1 MTETAIASTET
12 GASPIALIIDD
23 SQAARTLVGNMLGKL
38 GFEVMSAEHGQDA
51 LDKLEAASVQPAAV
65 VVDWNM
71 PVMDGVE
78 FARAFRKLEAH
89 KTTPL
94 LMISSESDPRRVA
107 SALLAGID
115 EYLFKPVDS
124 EMIRDRLDML
134 GLRVE
139 AAQ

>member
-1 MTETAIASTET
+1 MV
-12 GASPIALIIDD
+12 IDD
-23 SQAARTLVGNMLGKL
+23 SRAARTLVANMLGQL
-38 GFEVMSAEHGQDA
+38 GFEVMSAEHGRDA
-51 LDKLEAASVQPAAV
+51 LDQLIEADDLPAAV

-78 FARAFRKLEAH
+78 FAREFRKRDEFR
-89 KTTPL
+89 TTPL

-124 EMIRDRLDML
+124 EMIRERLGML
-134 GLRVE
+134 GLRIGE
-139 AAQ
+139 Q

>member
-1 MTETAIASTET
+1 MSETVTPNTVGSGTKLTAMV
-12 GASPIALIIDD
+12 IDD
-23 SQAARTLVGNMLGKL
+23 SRAARTLVGNMLSKL
-38 GFEVMSAEHGQDA
+38 GFEVEKAEHGQDA
-51 LDKLEAASVQPAAV
+51 LDKLIELPDPPAAV

-78 FARAFRKLEAH
+78 FAREFRKH
-89 KTTPL
+89 DKFKTTPL

-124 EMIRDRLDML
+124 EMIRERLGML
-134 GLRVE
+134 GLHVGE
-139 AAQ
+139 G